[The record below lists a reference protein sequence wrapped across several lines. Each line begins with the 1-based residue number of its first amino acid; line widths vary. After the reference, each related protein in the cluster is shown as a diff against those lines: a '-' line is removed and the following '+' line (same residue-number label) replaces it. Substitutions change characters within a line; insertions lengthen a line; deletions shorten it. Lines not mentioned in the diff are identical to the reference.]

1 MEDTTIETSLSI
13 SCVTYD
19 SDVALLESTIESLAE
34 ACQKSIANN
43 NLNAIDLYLIDN
55 GSTQANLTNLL
66 AIQKEHEQSFR
77 NIKIFSGNGN
87 IGYGMGNNLAI
98 NESNCNYHLIVNPD
112 IIANPAS
119 IDTGI
124 KYLQQSPAVAM
135 VAPSAFDSNNKPHYI
150 AKRHPSLIV
159 LLARALK
166 LKFLYS
172 FLQQQLDSYEY
183 RDKIPASAPVEIEL
197 ASGCFMLC
205 KMSALKKIDG
215 FDPRF
220 FMYFEDF
227 DLSIRLRKEGK
238 IVHLPDMHVVHAGG
252 NASRK
257 GWRHIKFFCVSL
269 CKFLYKN

>member
-1 MEDTTIETSLSI
+1 M
-13 SCVTYD
+13 
-19 SDVALLESTIESLAE
+19 ALLESTIESLAA
-34 ACQKSIANN
+34 ACQIAINNN
-43 NLNAIDLYLIDN
+43 NLDVVDLYLIHN
-55 GSTQANLTNLL
+55 GSTQKNLNNLF
-66 AIQKEHEQSFR
+66 AIQKKHKQPFR
-77 NIKIFSGNGN
+77 NIKIFSGHGN
-87 IGYGMGNNLAI
+87 IGYGKGNNLAI
-98 NESNCNYHLIVNPD
+98 NESNCSYHLIVNPD
-112 IIANPAS
+112 ILADPES

-124 KYLQQSPAVAM
+124 TYLKQNPDAGM
-135 VAPSAFDSNNKPHYI
+135 VAPSASGTDNKPHYI
-150 AKRHPSLIV
+150 AKRHPSIAV

-166 LKFLYS
+166 LKFLYG
-172 FLQQQLDSYEY
+172 FLQQQLNAYEY
-183 RDKIPASAPVEIEL
+183 RDKIPSSSPLEIEL

-205 KMSALKKIDG
+205 KTSALKSIGG

-257 GWRHIKFFCVSL
+257 GWKHICFFCISL